1 MIPEATLAL
10 LRAGIYDLRG
20 IPTRRERDRVAA
32 MVRERRKE
40 DEMGFPEA
48 CRTVARVLDAEPQVP
63 DEPDAPENDPWS
75 SPAER
80 FW

>member
-48 CRTVARVLDAEPQVP
+48 CRTVARILEVEPVVEDVP
-63 DEPDAPENDPWS
+63 DDPENDPWS
-75 SPAER
+75 STAEK